1 MDKLI
6 WKKAYATF
14 VIESKETP
22 EECANKSLQLTELLP
37 ILGSL
42 DRKWKLVEP
51 EMMVT
56 THKMVHRMRILL
68 HRFRT
73 DPKKVYDTIYEVR
86 EANELSAEVDPTIN
100 KSKTESENSDD
111 VPIKKETSELG
122 LKKVPSGIEN
132 ANEEIKVEKEEPK
145 PWEQAANNKQP

>member
-1 MDKLI
+1 
-6 WKKAYATF
+6 
-14 VIESKETP
+14 
-22 EECANKSLQLTELLP
+22 
-37 ILGSL
+37 
-42 DRKWKLVEP
+42 
-51 EMMVT
+51 
-56 THKMVHRMRILL
+56 MRILL
-68 HRFRT
+68 NRFRSE
-73 DPKKVYDTIYEVR
+73 PKKVYDTIYEVQK
-86 EANELSAEVDPTIN
+86 ANQLSQEVDPTFI